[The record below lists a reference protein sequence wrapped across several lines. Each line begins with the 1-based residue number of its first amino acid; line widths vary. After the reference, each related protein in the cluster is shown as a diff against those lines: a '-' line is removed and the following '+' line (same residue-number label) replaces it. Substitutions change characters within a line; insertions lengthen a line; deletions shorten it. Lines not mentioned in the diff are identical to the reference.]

1 MATSVDAVLK
11 EWGEELFYRLP
22 KKGRRSRT
30 ITGVFFNA
38 KAYPSVQELRSPRV
52 IKATIRAAAR
62 KSPEVMVKISGSGK
76 GMSQVRAHLDYIS
89 RNGHLT
95 IEDQNGELI
104 AGKHAVRDLAAE
116 WQYGLFGIPE
126 EGYRRETF
134 NIVLS
139 MPPGTDRDAVRLA
152 ASEFGQKVFGI
163 ERPYVFV
170 AHDDEKHP
178 HVHLCVKSLG
188 LDGKRLNPRKADLQ
202 LWREQFADSLRNH
215 GIDACATPR
224 IARGTRRKT
233 TSQARHHRH
242 SPKAITKPCAGP
254 YSSERSHLANYAK
267 LAKLLAASG
276 GEGSALAIDVTRT
289 VRAMAG
295 MNSFPEPRNEEL
307 RKDATQLKDRRR
319 HDRDR

>member
-1 MATSVDAVLK
+1 MAMTVDDVLTD
-11 EWGEELFYRLP
+11 WSEEIFYRLP
-22 KKGRRSRT
+22 KKGRLCRT
-30 ITGVFFNA
+30 LTGTISKANA
-38 KAYPSVQELRSPRV
+38 APSVQKLRSPQTIR
-52 IKATIRAAAR
+52 ATIRSAAR
-62 KSPEVMVKISGSGK
+62 KAPQVMVKISGCGK
-76 GMSQVRAHLDYIS
+76 GMPQVRAHLDYIS
-89 RNGHLT
+89 RNGQLT
-95 IEDQNGELI
+95 IEDQDGELI
-104 AGKHAVRDLAAE
+104 AGKQAVRDLASE

-126 EGYRRETF
+126 QGRRRETF

-139 MPPGTDRDAVRLA
+139 MPPSTDRAAVRLA
-152 ASEFGQKVFGI
+152 ASEFGQKLFGS

-188 LDGKRLNPRKADLQ
+188 LDGKRLNPRKVDLQ

-233 TSQARHHRH
+233 TSQARHHRR
-242 SPKAITKPCAGP
+242 SPKDLTEPKAKAYP
-254 YSSERSHLANYAK
+254 SERSHLANYAR
-267 LAKLLAASG
+267 LATQLAACG
-276 GEGSALAIDVTRT
+276 GEGSSLAIDITET

-295 MNSFPEPRNEEL
+295 TNSFLQLRTEEL
-307 RKDATQLKDRRR
+307 RKEAMQVKNREL